1 MSLKEKLL
9 AKKLKTAPVEA
20 IAEVKSLAAAPIE
33 ALPEIKAQPVA
44 EAALPLPI
52 EPVAAAPSSKNDA

>member
-33 ALPEIKAQPVA
+33 ALP
-44 EAALPLPI
+44 
-52 EPVAAAPSSKNDA
+52 

>member
-9 AKKLKTAPVEA
+9 AKKSQKTTSVE
-20 IAEVKSLAAAPIE
+20 AAAPIE

-44 EAALPLPI
+44 EAALPLPA
-52 EPVAAAPSSKNDA
+52 EPVAAAPSSK